1 MSDKNKANYINDQWA
16 QYGPVL
22 ILFCIKALLFVT
34 SKTFNELFEI
44 FLSGYYSL
52 KVRKTY
58 KNNKE
63 TKRIKA
69 KL

>member
-22 ILFCIKALLFVT
+22 ILFCVKALLFVT

-52 KVRKTY
+52 KARKT
-58 KNNKE
+58 
-63 TKRIKA
+63 
-69 KL
+69 